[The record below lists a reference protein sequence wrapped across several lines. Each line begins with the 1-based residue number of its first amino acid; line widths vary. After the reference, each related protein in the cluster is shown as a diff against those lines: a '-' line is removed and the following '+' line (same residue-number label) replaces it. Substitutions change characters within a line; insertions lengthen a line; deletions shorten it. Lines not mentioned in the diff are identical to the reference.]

1 MGRRVKCQDTGEY
14 STSDCTY
21 RATNGRYWSSEA
33 AYRHY
38 LDQQEWY
45 RKSVKLL
52 MVELEYDDSFVP
64 TLIMKNIKKYERVGY
79 DVVYDTICQQHNA
92 IMWALQ
98 NKTFDKEYY
107 KITYIFKIIDNNILD
122 VYHAKKHNEEQKKIN
137 EAMIVPQDD
146 NINNKKQATRDI
158 SRFLED

>member
-14 STSDCTY
+14 STSDCAY

-64 TLIMKNIKKYERVGY
+64 TLIMKNIKKYAKVGY

-98 NKTFDKEYY
+98 NKTFDREYY
-107 KITYIFKIIDNNILD
+107 KIIYIFKIIDNNILD
-122 VYHAKKHNEEQKKIN
+122 VYHAKKKNEEQKKIN
-137 EAMIVPQDD
+137 EAMIVPLDD